1 MSKGRRL
8 RELQE
13 EVNML
18 KRENTKLKEEIKR
31 LRNQPLELGQVA
43 NVIHIKEKR

>member
-31 LRNQPLELGQVA
+31 LKNMPVELGQVA
-43 NVIHIKEKR
+43 KIKYNKQDG